1 MHGRSGR
8 PAGGRMDQKL
18 NFLISAYNTAQN
30 MIRFSDEKATVVFI
44 FYGVL
49 LALLGARADRVIAA
63 LKAPG
68 MGGVLTIVTVLL
80 FFAFLAFMI
89 YGLVYALRTITPT
102 LEAGVQA
109 AGPSKVYW
117 CHDVLAREPQEYLQ
131 LVEGMTDKDVLREM
145 VYELYSVQRI
155 EKLKFDRVGR
165 ATRSAMISLIL
176 WQVMVVLTFF
186 L

>member
-1 MHGRSGR
+1 
-8 PAGGRMDQKL
+8 MDQKL

-49 LALLGARADRVIAA
+49 LALLGSRADRVIAA

-80 FFAFLAFMI
+80 FFVFLAFMI

-102 LEAGVQA
+102 FEAGVQT
-109 AGPSKVYW
+109 PDRSKVYW

-131 LVEGMTDKDVLREM
+131 VFEALTDKDVLREM
-145 VYELYSVQRI
+145 VYELYSVQSI
-155 EKLKFDRVGR
+155 EKLKFDRVGK
-165 ATRSAMISLIL
+165 AIRSASASLVV
-176 WQVMVVLTFF
+176 WQIIVVLTFF

>member
-1 MHGRSGR
+1 ME
-8 PAGGRMDQKL
+8 QKL

-44 FYGVL
+44 FYGIL
-49 LALLGARADRVIAA
+49 LALLGTRADKVIAT
-63 LKAPG
+63 LRAPG
-68 MGGVLTIVTVLL
+68 MVGLVAVLTVLI
-80 FFAFLAFMI
+80 FFAFLGLMI

-102 LEAGVQA
+102 FEAGVEA
-109 AGPSKVYW
+109 ADRKRIYW
-117 CHDVLAREPQEYLQ
+117 CHDVQGREPQEYLQ
-131 LVEGMTDKDVLREM
+131 IVESLGDRDILREM
-145 VYELYSVQRI
+145 VYELYSVQKI

-165 ATRSAMISLIL
+165 ATRSAMVSLIL